1 MIDIMSALPVRALA
15 RAWRTAAWAGAAL
28 SALSALSAL
37 LAPAGLALAQKYPDR
52 PVRIVVPFAPG
63 GGADIFGRLVAQRFS
78 ETLGQTLVEN
88 RPGAGSTVGIEFV
101 ARAQPDGYTLLL
113 SSAAFSAAAALY
125 PKLGYD
131 PLRDFAPVALVATV
145 PQVIVVHPSL
155 PVKTVQ
161 DIVRLARARPEQL
174 LYATAGPGSLIH
186 LAGELFMSVTGTRLT
201 QVAYKGGGQ
210 AMTGVLTGEAQ
221 VMFATIETVMGQVR
235 AGKLR
240 AIAVTTAERTPALP
254 AVPTVGEQGLGNYAS
269 QGWFAL
275 FAPAGTSADIVN
287 RLQGE
292 VARAV
297 KTPDFRER
305 LLAEGAVPVGGS
317 AADLDRLVRAEIAK
331 WGRLVK
337 EAKIRVD

>member
-1 MIDIMSALPVRALA
+1 MTLTSSRLAFEPGPRRRRSRLAAMFLAATLLP
-15 RAWRTAAWAGAAL
+15 AGAWVH
-28 SALSALSAL
+28 
-37 LAPAGLALAQKYPDR
+37 AQKYPER
-52 PVRIVVPFAPG
+52 PIRIVVPFGPG
-63 GGADIFGRLVAQRFS
+63 GGADIFGRLVAQRLG

-101 ARAQPDGYTLLL
+101 ARAQPDGHTLLL
-113 SSAAFSAAAALY
+113 SSAAFSAVAALY

-131 PLRDFAPVALVATV
+131 PLRDFAPVSTVATV
-145 PQVIVVHPSL
+145 PQVIVAHPSL
-155 PVKTVQ
+155 PVKSVQ
-161 DIVRLARARPEQL
+161 DLVRLARARPEQL

-221 VMFATIETVMGQVR
+221 IMFATIETVMGQVR

-254 AVPTVGEQGLGNYAS
+254 SVPTVGEQGLGEYGS

-275 FAPAGTSADIVN
+275 FAPAGTSADIVA
-287 RLQGE
+287 RLQTE
-292 VARAV
+292 VSRAV
-297 KTPDFRER
+297 KTPEFRDR
-305 LLAEGAVPVGGS
+305 LLAEGAVPVGGTAS
-317 AADLDRLVRAEIAK
+317 ELDRLVRAEIAK
-331 WGRLVK
+331 WSRLVK
-337 EAKIRVD
+337 EARIRVD

>member
-1 MIDIMSALPVRALA
+1 MNVPRCSPHLPRPARRGALCASL
-15 RAWRTAAWAGAAL
+15 
-28 SALSALSAL
+28 AL
-37 LAPAGLALAQKYPDR
+37 LAATLGSGPVTAQKYPDR
-52 PVRIVVPFAPG
+52 PVRIVVPFGPG
-63 GGADIFGRLVAQRFS
+63 GGADIFGRLVAQRFA
-78 ETLGQTLVEN
+78 ETLGQTVVEN

-101 ARAQPDGYTLLL
+101 ARAQPDGHTLLF

-131 PLRDFAPVALVATV
+131 PLRDFAPVSLVATV

-161 DIVRLARARPEQL
+161 DIVRLARARPDQL

-240 AIAVTTAERTPALP
+240 AIAVTTSERTPALP
-254 AVPTVGEQGLGNYAS
+254 AVPTVGEQGLSTYSS

-275 FAPAGTSADIVN
+275 FAPAGAPGEILN
-287 RLQGE
+287 RLQVE

-297 KTPDFRER
+297 KNADFRDR
-305 LLAEGAVPVGGS
+305 LLSEGAVPVGS
-317 AADLDRLVRAEIAK
+317 TAADLDRLVRAEIAK
-331 WGRLVK
+331 WARLVK